1 VIRRRGCCATARA
14 NGALGVV
21 GLLLLLGTSACNPY
35 REAPLPEAKCRSQRD
50 CRGSGAICRKG
61 RCRLDGVAEGKLN
74 FFRPSNASWEG
85 LRLVA
90 LRSRGSAG
98 RSSARESEQ
107 VGKVVVR
114 GKDYRFK
121 FEALPRGLVTI
132 AALCEAAGRR
142 RVAGQVQVVV
152 GWRSG
157 RGRLIGA
164 RSTTIPLPID
174 RARCRRAPR
183 R

>member
-1 VIRRRGCCATARA
+1 MRRWSSSGFFCSWGRAPAIRTGRRLCQRRSA
-14 NGALGVV
+14 GV
-21 GLLLLLGTSACNPY
+21 N
-35 REAPLPEAKCRSQRD
+35 
-50 CRGSGAICRKG
+50 AIAAAVCRKG
-61 RCRLDGVAEGKLN
+61 RCRLDGVAEGRLS
-74 FFRPSNASWEG
+74 FFRPSTASWEG

-90 LRSRGSAG
+90 LRSRRGAG
-98 RSSARESEQ
+98 RSSARDSEQ

-157 RGRLIGA
+157 RARLIGA
-164 RSTTIPLPID
+164 RSTTIPLPVD